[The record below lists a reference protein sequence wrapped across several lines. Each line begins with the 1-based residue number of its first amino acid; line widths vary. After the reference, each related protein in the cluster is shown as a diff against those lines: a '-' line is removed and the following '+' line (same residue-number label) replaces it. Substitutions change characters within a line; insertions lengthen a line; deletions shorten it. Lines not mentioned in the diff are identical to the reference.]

1 MTAYR
6 IVCVTK
12 EVRKPH
18 ARREHIVSVGVTKDA
33 AKAARDLTMTVDQ
46 VREGIDGGDQF
57 FTVGADSRKRAG
69 VRKFTCGK
77 CGFKTIRSRRDSVVD
92 NNLDNSS
99 SC

>member
-18 ARREHIVSVGVTKDA
+18 ARREHIVIVGVTTDVT
-33 AKAARDLTMTVDQ
+33 KAMRDLTMTVGK
-46 VREGIDGGDQF
+46 VRERMNGGDQF
-57 FTVGADSRKRAG
+57 FTVGPDSGKRAA
-69 VRKFTCGK
+69 VRKLTCGK
-77 CGFKTIRSRRDSVVD
+77 CGVKTIRSRKDAVVD
-92 NNLDNSS
+92 NNLDGLA